1 MIISRNLSKMNF
13 LKNNKILIY
22 ATLLFGFLGF
32 LDATY
37 LSILHYKHA
46 IPPCTVTNGCET
58 VLTSSF
64 STIYGVP
71 IALLG
76 AGFYVAVIAVSILL
90 ITNPKDLFYKALYL
104 LADVGMIVSII
115 LIYIQFGVL
124 KAWCQY
130 CVFSEVLSLGI
141 FISAILIWKNQK
153 KKNK

>member
-1 MIISRNLSKMNF
+1 MKL
-13 LKNNKILIY
+13 LKDNKIWFLGI
-22 ATLLFGFLGF
+22 LVLGFLGF

-37 LSILHYKHA
+37 LTILHYKDA

-64 STIYGVP
+64 STIYGIP

-76 AGFYVAVIAVSILL
+76 AGFYIAVIAVSLL
-90 ITNPKDLFYKALYL
+90 LLTNPKDLFYKFLYL
-104 LADVGMIVSII
+104 LADAGFIVSAI
-115 LIYIQFGVL
+115 LIYIQFGIL
-124 KAWCQY
+124 KAYCQY

-141 FISAILIWKNQK
+141 FVAAILIWKNLK

>member
-1 MIISRNLSKMNF
+1 MNL
-13 LKNNKILIY
+13 LKNNRILIY

-32 LDATY
+32 LDAVY
-37 LSILHYKHA
+37 LTILHYKNA

-76 AGFYVAVIAVSILL
+76 AGFYISVIAVSLL
-90 ITNPKDLFYKALYL
+90 LLTNPKALFYKLLYL
-104 LADVGMIVSII
+104 LADAGFIVSAI
-115 LIYIQFGVL
+115 LIYIQFGIL
-124 KAWCQY
+124 KAYCQY
-130 CVFSEVLSLGI
+130 CLFSEVLSLGI
-141 FISAILIWKNQK
+141 FVAAILIYKNLKK